1 MTRANAPARFSS
13 GATYHN
19 RNAAATGPR
28 YSGATRFRNP
38 TYTSNP
44 GRFNN
49 GNRTTAYN
57 SATLNRSRFNSA
69 RTGSGRGAGFNQE
82 RVVARHSGNWN
93 RHWDRGHDHYWHGH
107 RCHFHNGSWFVYAP
121 LLWYPY
127 YGYGYGYDSYPY
139 EPYYSGEYYDN
150 GSYGDTQG
158 PTETA
163 PTEDSK
169 NAYSDDSQYEGGSRI
184 SDIQSAL
191 AREGYYD
198 GAIDGQMGP
207 ATRRALRRYQ
217 AHHGLEAT
225 GTINRSVIEALQL
238 RHAAR

>member
-1 MTRANAPARFSS
+1 
-13 GATYHN
+13 
-19 RNAAATGPR
+19 
-28 YSGATRFRNP
+28 
-38 TYTSNP
+38 
-44 GRFNN
+44 
-49 GNRTTAYN
+49 
-57 SATLNRSRFNSA
+57 
-69 RTGSGRGAGFNQE
+69 
-82 RVVARHSGNWN
+82 VARHSGNWN
-93 RHWDRGHDHYWHGH
+93 RHWDRGHDHYWNGN

-127 YGYGYGYDSYPY
+127 AYGYGYDYYP

-150 GSYGDTQG
+150 GSYGDTQA
-158 PTETA
+158 PAQTE

-169 NAYSDDSQYEGGSRI
+169 NAYSDGGQYEGGSRI

-217 AHHGLEAT
+217 SSHGLEAT
-225 GTINRSVIEALQL
+225 GTINRSLIEALQL
-238 RHAAR
+238 RQATR